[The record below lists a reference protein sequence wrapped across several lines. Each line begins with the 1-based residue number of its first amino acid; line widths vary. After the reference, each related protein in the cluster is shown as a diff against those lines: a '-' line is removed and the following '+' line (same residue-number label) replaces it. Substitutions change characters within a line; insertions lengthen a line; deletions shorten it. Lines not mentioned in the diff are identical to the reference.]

1 MAELACITKNLN
13 FKLEQIQDFT
23 PTPMTLS
30 TEIYYTGIHPYTL
43 EKVWTP
49 RSQQQKLEQRK
60 FFFWYK
66 KENKQKIINDLK
78 KMGRPDLI
86 KKLFG

>member
-1 MAELACITKNLN
+1 
-13 FKLEQIQDFT
+13 
-23 PTPMTLS
+23 
-30 TEIYYTGIHPYTL
+30 L